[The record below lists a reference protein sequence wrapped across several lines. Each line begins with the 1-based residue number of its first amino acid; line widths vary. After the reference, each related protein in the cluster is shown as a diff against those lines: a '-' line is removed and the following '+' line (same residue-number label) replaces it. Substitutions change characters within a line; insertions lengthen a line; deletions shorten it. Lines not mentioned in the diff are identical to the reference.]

1 MNIRDCRFVLCRSKG
16 FEGCLIFS
24 YVICQCGSA
33 LGWRSGESTG
43 FDTSHVEFLE
53 FLKEASSSGDENE
66 CVGSSLS
73 TEKFFP
79 GYFDFPRS
87 P

>member
-1 MNIRDCRFVLCRSKG
+1 M
-16 FEGCLIFS
+16 S
-24 YVICQCGSA
+24 YVICQCRGA

-53 FLKEASSSGDENE
+53 FLKEASSSGDENDF
-66 CVGSSLS
+66 VGSSLN

-87 P
+87 L